1 MLIETHRL
9 ILRPF
14 ELSDAAAVLPFYGD
28 SDTMRFL
35 GNGKRW
41 ATDERTAAECL
52 ARTRAY
58 YEQQPGYGF
67 FAMELKDGGGL
78 AGHAALKP
86 LEPDEIEVG
95 WLLDRSLRGQG
106 LATEAGRGML
116 EYAFDTLNLDAIVA
130 VMFPDNTPSRGVA
143 ERLGMQYQGTR
154 QDRGHPVAW
163 YRVTRTEFDT
173 PQSANPLS

>member
-1 MLIETHRL
+1 MLIKTRRL
-9 ILRPF
+9 IIRPF
-14 ELSDAAAVLPFYGD
+14 QLSDAAAVLSFYGD

-35 GNGKRW
+35 GNGERW

-67 FAMELKDGGGL
+67 FAMELKESGRL

-86 LEPDEIEVG
+86 LEPDEVEVG
-95 WLLDRSLRGQG
+95 WLVDRSLRGQG
-106 LATEAGRGML
+106 VATEAGRGML

-130 VMFPDNTPSRGVA
+130 VMFPYNTPSRRVA

-154 QDRGHPVAW
+154 QERGHSVAW
-163 YRVTRTEFDT
+163 YRLTPAEFGI
-173 PQSANPLS
+173 PRKR